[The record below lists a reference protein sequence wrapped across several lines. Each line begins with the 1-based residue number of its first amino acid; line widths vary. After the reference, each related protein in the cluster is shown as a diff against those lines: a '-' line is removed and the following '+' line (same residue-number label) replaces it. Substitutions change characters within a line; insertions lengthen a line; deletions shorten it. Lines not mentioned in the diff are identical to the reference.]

1 METLRSEGHQSPGWQ
16 GNTDRSRLPGS
27 LCVVINEILVRVK
40 LEDIIRM
47 RQLNQCRIFHDC
59 VPVRFMPLITST
71 FSHLL
76 DLRHAFISVV
86 SIFLT
91 IKMKFGVPDAFI
103 NLKAFFDVCFTCST
117 ETVRYCDA
125 VFHCLTS
132 SLHLIIN
139 VFSGWGD

>member
-1 METLRSEGHQSPGWQ
+1 
-16 GNTDRSRLPGS
+16 
-27 LCVVINEILVRVK
+27 
-40 LEDIIRM
+40 
-47 RQLNQCRIFHDC
+47 
-59 VPVRFMPLITST
+59 MPLITST

-139 VFSGWGD
+139 VFFGMERYAGRKERVCGVSKESNSTALRNPRGQRISVHEFEID